1 MASCRFLV
9 VVSGAKI
16 CVTANPLR
24 SDRRKRTKDS
34 IATVRHLYLDF
45 DSDGEA
51 RLTSLRT
58 SDTVPTPTAV
68 LSTSLGRYQI
78 LRRIDSFTFEQ
89 QESTLKLLA
98 IPFGGDPASRDCNR
112 VLRLPGFRNYKNDP
126 PYPVTVKYPCDSTSN
141 LGDFRLD
148 IPAANAL
155 PLPHAISSRKHP
167 GKRTN
172 SEHDWVWILHE
183 LARRKDAAN
192 LTRTIASR
200 RSDNPVASA
209 RLCLIEGVPMED
221 VCHAAGGPPPLP
233 DCVCAVYPKRPK
245 QGCGGVACEEAY
257 IWGGVRVFGAG
268 VEGMIQ
274 HSILWQCRNGAS
286 HRENFDT
293 PPLEGSCRYTTV
305 HLQWFQGHND
315 FRCTWVHFSN
325 PREHGNLERQAKREF

>member
-16 CVTANPLR
+16 YVSAHPLR

-51 RLTSLRT
+51 RLTSLLT

-68 LSTSLGRYQI
+68 LSTSLGRYQT
-78 LRRIDSFTFEQ
+78 LCRIDNFTFER
-89 QESTLKLLA
+89 QENTLKLPA
-98 IPFGGDPASRDCNR
+98 VPFGGDRACMDRKR
-112 VLRLPGFRNYKNDP
+112 VLRLPGFRNCKHDP

-155 PLPHAISSRKHP
+155 PLPHAIPSRKHP
-167 GKRTN
+167 GKHTN
-172 SEHDWVWILHE
+172 SEHDWAWILHE
-183 LARRKDAAN
+183 LDHGKDSAK

-209 RLCLIEGVPMED
+209 RLCLNEGVPMED
-221 VCHAAGGPPPLP
+221 VCHAAGGPPPLR
-233 DCVCAVYPKRPK
+233 DCLCTLYPKRPK
-245 QGCGGVACEEAY
+245 HGCGGVACEEAY
-257 IWGGVRVFGAG
+257 IWGGVRGFCAC
-268 VEGMIQ
+268 VEGMIR
-274 HSILWQCRNGAS
+274 HSISR
-286 HRENFDT
+286 
-293 PPLEGSCRYTTV
+293 
-305 HLQWFQGHND
+305 
-315 FRCTWVHFSN
+315 
-325 PREHGNLERQAKREF
+325 